1 MKLQSLFF
9 NVHHKQPQIWNIQSV
24 RTSEAWQEVLE
35 LSDATK
41 SWMINFYSEYYKSDF
56 FDKMLAIYLSGHLP
70 CGWSGEY
77 PEGRFFV
84 Y

>member
-1 MKLQSLFF
+1 MVIYEINRNEIIAKIERNWKNEKSRQGILDDVPFNIITLFM
-9 NVHHKQPQIWNIQSV
+9 
-24 RTSEAWQEVLE
+24 L
-35 LSDATK
+35 D
-41 SWMINFYSEYYKSDF
+41 FYSECFKSEF

-77 PEGRFFV
+77 PDGKFFV